1 MSPSCTFL
9 TPNCQ
14 SLNKCMNRKIEMK
27 NIAEASF
34 EIFDGR
40 KLWTSQTAP
49 QMHESVKLGTGD
61 FTISVQASWNGCEAG
76 SGDLLSQFDS
86 KERRGFCLTLS
97 SLAAACTSQTH
108 TRKLVFGIDAG
119 TDPNW
124 VDVGNP
130 GGQTVYPFALCEFRG
145 QMHVGVFTNAG
156 ADSAA
161 VYRFDEALGW
171 VDCGFP
177 GRGNA
182 ASAMVVLDNTLYV
195 ADSTYDARGTDLS
208 MAMNMNMESD
218 GRIYAFDGTKWRD
231 CGRVSECLMV
241 GCLVVLDG
249 TLYATAFQQFTDA
262 KSRPDCGLYRMVH
275 VGKWEF
281 CGNPG
286 ERVVPIIPWRGKLVA
301 GGWNKGG
308 IYCYDPVAKSWDSWG
323 RPPFEETTQIYSF
336 VQYKGELLAGTWR
349 VAKVFA
355 IEGPNKFRDIGTMG
369 NELEVMAMA
378 VFNGKLYGGTLP
390 LGQIYRFEHDNCWSL
405 IDRLD
410 HTDTK
415 YRRIWS
421 MAVTGGHLY
430 CGAVPSGHIYRL
442 IAGDVVSSDEPLPKG
457 WHHIVARRK
466 DNRLSLHVDGRRVA
480 EQSQVSS
487 WLNDRALDL
496 TTDAKLVIGGGPS
509 GSWQGEISKVSIHLR
524 ALSEDEIAEAACHP
538 PEMQQNLH
546 DRTNHSR

>member
-1 MSPSCTFL
+1 MKMKDKPESQFEFL
-9 TPNCQ
+9 
-14 SLNKCMNRKIEMK
+14 
-27 NIAEASF
+27 
-34 EIFDGR
+34 DGQTV
-40 KLWTSQTAP
+40 WTSQTAP
-49 QMHESVKLGTGD
+49 KIQEPVNLGTGD
-61 FTISVQASWNGCEAG
+61 FTLCVRASWEGCEAG

-145 QMHVGVFTNAG
+145 QMHAGVYTNAG
-156 ADSAA
+156 DNRAA
-161 VYRFDEALGW
+161 VYRFDDTSGW

-182 ASAMVVLDNTLYV
+182 ASAMAVLDNTLYV
-195 ADSTYDARGTDLS
+195 AGASYDTKGTHLNGAR
-208 MAMNMNMESD
+208 NRESD
-218 GRIYAFDGTKWRD
+218 GHVYAFDGGEWRD
-231 CGRVSECLMV
+231 CGRVSECSMIGSLAT
-241 GCLVVLDG
+241 LNG
-249 TLYATAFQQFTDA
+249 TLYATAFQQYTDA
-262 KSRPDCGLYRMVH
+262 KSRPDCGLYRMVRP
-275 VGKWEF
+275 GEWEF

-286 ERVVPIIPWRGKLVA
+286 ERIAPIIPWRGMLVA
-301 GGWNKGG
+301 GGFNEGG
-308 IYCYDPVAKSWDSWG
+308 IYAYNPVAKSWDSWG
-323 RPPFEETTQIYSF
+323 KPPFEGTSQIYSF
-336 VQYKGELLAGTWR
+336 VEYNGELLAGTWR

-355 IEGPNKFRDIGTMG
+355 IEGPNTFREIGSMG

-390 LGQIYRFEHDNCWSL
+390 LAQIYRFEQENGWLL

-410 HTDTK
+410 HTDTE

-430 CGAVPSGHIYRL
+430 CGAVPSGHIYRMT
-442 IAGDVVSSDEPLPKG
+442 AGDVVSSDESLPEG

-466 DNRLSLHVDGRRVA
+466 DNRLSLYVDGRKVA
-480 EQSQVSS
+480 EQSHVSS
-487 WLNDRALDL
+487 WLKDRALDL

-509 GSWQGEISKVSIHLR
+509 GAWQGEISKVSIHLR
-524 ALSEDEIAEAACHP
+524 ALSEEEILKAWLP
-538 PEMQQNLH
+538 VGV
-546 DRTNHSR
+546 